1 VLILSYVVVSSV
13 AYLLGSIPTGFLVAK
28 ARGVDIRSVGSGNI
42 GAANTFRAVGKT
54 AGIIVLL
61 IDALK
66 GYVAVEAADLILNFF
81 NVAEPNREMYRI
93 LAAIFAV
100 LGHNYTCWL
109 HFKGGKGIATS
120 AGAYL
125 ALAPFSVLCA
135 LVAFIAGFGLTR
147 ITSVGS
153 ILASIV
159 LPTAVCFTKD
169 NWTLRIVT
177 IALGVLAL
185 LKHRTNIQ
193 RLIAGTEHRVEFKKR
208 SPDAKSKLGL

>member
-1 VLILSYVVVSSV
+1 MAVLSYIVVSIA

-28 ARGVDIRSVGSGNI
+28 ARGVDIRAVGSGNI

-54 AGIIVLL
+54 AGIFVLL

-66 GYVAVEAADLILNFF
+66 GYLAVEVSDVILNYFG
-81 NVAEPNREMYRI
+81 VPEPARESYRI
-93 LAAIFAV
+93 VAGIFAV

-120 AGAYL
+120 GGVYL
-125 ALAPFSVLCA
+125 ALAPLAVLY
-135 LVAFIAGFGLTR
+135 AFMAFVVGFAVTR

-153 ILASIV
+153 ILAAIA
-159 LPTAVCFTKD
+159 LPTAVYVTKD
-169 NWTLRIVT
+169 NWALRIVT
-177 IALGVLAL
+177 IALGVLAI

-193 RLIAGTEHRVEFKKR
+193 RLIAGTENRVSFKKK
-208 SPDAKSKLGL
+208 SPSPNES

>member
-1 VLILSYVVVSSV
+1 VLILSYVIVSIV
-13 AYLLGSIPTGFLVAK
+13 AYLFGSIPTGFLVAK

-66 GYVAVEAADLILNFF
+66 GFLAVESSDLILNFF
-81 NVAEPNREMYRI
+81 SVAEPNREMYRI
-93 LAAIFAV
+93 IAAIFAV

-109 HFKGGKGIATS
+109 YFKGGKGIATS
-120 AGAYL
+120 AGVYL
-125 ALAPFSVLCA
+125 ALAPLAMLYA
-135 LVAFIAGFGLTR
+135 LAAFILGFALTR

-153 ILASIV
+153 ILASIA
-159 LPTAVCFTKD
+159 LPTAVYLTKE

-177 IALGVLAL
+177 IALGALAL

-193 RLIAGTEHRVEFKKR
+193 RIVAGTEHRIEFKKR
-208 SPDAKSKLGL
+208 PPDAKNG

>member
-1 VLILSYVVVSSV
+1 VSVVAYIVVSLV

-28 ARGVDIRSVGSGNI
+28 ARGVDIRAVGSGNI

-66 GYVAVEAADLILNFF
+66 GFAAVEASNLVLNFF
-81 NVAEPNREMYRI
+81 GVAEADREMYRI
-93 LAAIFAV
+93 VAAIFAV

-109 HFKGGKGIATS
+109 KFKGGKGIATS
-120 AGAYL
+120 AGVYL
-125 ALAPFSVLCA
+125 ALAPLAVLYA
-135 LVAFIAGFGLTR
+135 VIAFIVGFALTR

-153 ILASIV
+153 ILASIA

-169 NWTLRIVT
+169 NWTLRIAT
-177 IALGVLAL
+177 IALGILAL

-193 RLIAGTEHRVEFKKR
+193 RLIAGTENRVQFRKR
-208 SPDAKSKLGL
+208 PPEPGQ